1 MAGQMYYQ
9 KFDLPTSISNSNLI
23 KIIDF
28 YLINCPV
35 AGKSHR
41 GKTLQDYGFRG
52 SVAFSA
58 LKKEMLQIA
67 TASLK
72 ENYKACKKDELEIN
86 FQKMESVS
94 PPDEYCV
101 FLKHDEKR
109 VMNSLLSAI
118 RNALAHGSFNVKAY
132 NNIRIYFFM
141 NHKDYTKAKIVLQ
154 ERTLLSWIK
163 IFQNGYSGLNK

>member
-41 GKTLQDYGFRG
+41 GKTLQDYGLRG
-52 SVAFSA
+52 SGAFSA
-58 LKKEMLQIA
+58 LKKEMLQSA

-72 ENYKACKKDELEIN
+72 ENYKA
-86 FQKMESVS
+86 
-94 PPDEYCV
+94 
-101 FLKHDEKR
+101 
-109 VMNSLLSAI
+109 
-118 RNALAHGSFNVKAY
+118 
-132 NNIRIYFFM
+132 
-141 NHKDYTKAKIVLQ
+141 
-154 ERTLLSWIK
+154 
-163 IFQNGYSGLNK
+163 